1 MGESI
6 RSGVSHAL
14 DGLSGL
20 GERPPAESAN
30 QNRIARD
37 VPVRTLSTGE
47 ILFHEGDLKAHLHEI
62 SAGVISVYRTRTDRP
77 HEVIEFVFAGDVLG
91 LGYLEYQIYCA
102 RAVVETQVK
111 CLPLSAMENILL
123 DDNRAK
129 QRHAEA
135 IQREFAFRR
144 NLLVTANRRRPVGR
158 VAAFL
163 FALSQLNRNEGR
175 DPTIVGDSL
184 KCGMVAE
191 SLGLDLDSLGG
202 ALVELEKKE
211 LIEQCPPLGL
221 RLTNLGGLE
230 SLAGGSAIAFA

>member
-1 MGESI
+1 MEVVV
-6 RSGVSHAL
+6 RSGVLHAL
-14 DGLSGL
+14 DRLSRV
-20 GERPPAESAN
+20 GERPPAESAS
-30 QNRIARD
+30 QNRIAPD
-37 VPVRTLSTGE
+37 VSVRTLSTGE
-47 ILFHEGDLKAHLHEI
+47 ILFHEGDLKAYLHEI
-62 SAGVISVYRTRTDRP
+62 SAGVVCVYRSRVDRP

-91 LGYLEYQIYCA
+91 LGYLEYQIDCA

-111 CLPLSAMENILL
+111 CLPLSAMESILQ

-144 NLLVTANRRRPVGR
+144 NLLVTANRRRPIGR

-163 FALSQLNRNEGR
+163 FALSQLNRSEGR
-175 DPTIVGDSL
+175 DPTIVGESL
-184 KCGMVAE
+184 KCGTVAE

-211 LIEQCPPLGL
+211 LIEPCPPLGL
-221 RLTNLGGLE
+221 RLIDLGGLE
-230 SLAGGSAIAFA
+230 SLAGGSGITFA